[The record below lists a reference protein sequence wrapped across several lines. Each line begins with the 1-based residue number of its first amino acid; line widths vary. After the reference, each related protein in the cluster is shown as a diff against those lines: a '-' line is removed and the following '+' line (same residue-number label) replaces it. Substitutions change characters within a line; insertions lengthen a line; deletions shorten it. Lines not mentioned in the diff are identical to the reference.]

1 MELGGINMK
10 AILFAAAL
18 ALCLPTAGVA
28 QEVKP
33 ARADDVT
40 FHWVEFTKFHPGK
53 NERASDLA
61 RKHFEPVDKELGIE
75 VISIHLLTGDWD
87 RVEVL
92 KMQGGAADLGW
103 RVSPDVAKFMNV
115 LARREGGMAAAQKLL
130 DEYDSLIARKVVSIG
145 HMHP

>member
-1 MELGGINMK
+1 MK
-10 AILFAAAL
+10 ALLFVAAL
-18 ALCLPTAGVA
+18 TLSLPATAAA
-28 QEVKP
+28 QEVKS

-53 NERASDLA
+53 NDRASDLS
-61 RKHFEPVDKELGIE
+61 RKHFDPVDEEIGTQI
-75 VISIHLLTGDWD
+75 ISVHLLTGDWD
-87 RVEVL
+87 RIEVF

-130 DEYDSLIARKVVSIG
+130 DEYDSLVARKVVSIG

>member
-1 MELGGINMK
+1 MK

-18 ALCLPTAGVA
+18 TLCVPASGAAA
-28 QEVKP
+28 QEVKA

-53 NERASDLA
+53 NDRASDLA
-61 RKHFEPVDKELGIE
+61 RKHFDPVDKEIGTE
-75 VISIHLLTGDWD
+75 VISVHLLTGEWD
-87 RVEVL
+87 RVEVF
-92 KMQGGAADLGW
+92 KMRGGAADLGW

-130 DEYDSLIARKVVSIG
+130 DEYDSLVARKVVSIG